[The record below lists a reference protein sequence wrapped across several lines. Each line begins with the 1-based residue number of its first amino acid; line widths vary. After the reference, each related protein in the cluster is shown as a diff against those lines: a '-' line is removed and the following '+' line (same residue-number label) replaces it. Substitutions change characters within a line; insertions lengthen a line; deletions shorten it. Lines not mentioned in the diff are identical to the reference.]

1 MDILQ
6 KYKEV
11 GMKAEIE
18 YLELDENI
26 EWNNLINKVLEK
38 CFEVEK
44 MDDFKL
50 YISVTLTNPENIEIL
65 IKKQMCFHF
74 LCLKKMRYKLLK
86 NYNMKKHLEIL

>member
-38 CFEVEK
+38 CFDILNQIK
-44 MDDFKL
+44 
-50 YISVTLTNPENIEIL
+50 TNCR
-65 IKKQMCFHF
+65 K
-74 LCLKKMRYKLLK
+74 
-86 NYNMKKHLEIL
+86 

>member
-1 MDILQ
+1 
-6 KYKEV
+6 
-11 GMKAEIE
+11 MKAEIE

-50 YISVTLTNPENIEIL
+50 
-65 IKKQMCFHF
+65 
-74 LCLKKMRYKLLK
+74 
-86 NYNMKKHLEIL
+86 